1 MLKWDVDVVVRLQLD
16 QWPESLSA
24 SQPKLILLYY
34 LIFK

>member
-16 QWPESLSA
+16 QWRESLPA